1 MKIAEIHARQ
11 IYDSRGMPTIACE
24 LIFDNGSYVTS
35 MIPSGASLGMLE
47 ALELR
52 DGGARLM
59 GKGVEK
65 AIANIHEKIAPHF
78 IGREINAVEM
88 DQQLIELDSSP
99 QKKNLGA
106 NATLAVSMAFFKAHA
121 SDVGVELYDFI
132 AQSLGLV
139 ETSMPVPLINFINGG
154 LHASNNLAIQEY
166 LVIPFGISS
175 FEQAMEIAIEIFYAL
190 KCLLEKKGKTIYTGD
205 EGGFA
210 PDFAN
215 STEPLDYLM
224 AAIKEAGYDSSMVG
238 LGIDVAA
245 NTFFDTTQSLYF
257 IDGEAFISD
266 ELIEFYKK
274 LIDRYPIIYL
284 EDGLAENDWNGWI
297 KLKKTLGNKTRI
309 VGDDLLVTNTERIS
323 MAVEKDAV
331 SGAIIK
337 PNQIG
342 TVSEAI
348 QAVLLCQEFGLST
361 IASHRSGETCDTFI
375 ADFALGVKTNYVK
388 FGGCTH
394 SERLSK
400 YNRLLQIEYL
410 RRASRF

>member
-11 IYDSRGMPTIACE
+11 IYDSRGVPTIACE

-35 MIPSGASLGMLE
+35 MVPSGASVGRFE

-52 DGGARLM
+52 DGGERLM

-88 DQQLIELDSSP
+88 DQQLIELDPSP
-99 QKKNLGA
+99 QKENLGA

-139 ETSMPVPLINFINGG
+139 ETSVPIPLINFINGG
-154 LHASNNLAIQEY
+154 LHASNNLSIQEY
-166 LVIPFGISS
+166 LVVPFGVSS
-175 FEQAMEIAIEIFYAL
+175 FSQAMEIAIEIFHAL
-190 KCLLEKKGKTIYTGD
+190 KVLLKKNGKSICTGD

-210 PDFAN
+210 PHFTDN
-215 STEPLDYLM
+215 IEPLDYLM
-224 AAIKEAGYDSSMVG
+224 AAIKEAGYDNSMVG
-238 LGIDVAA
+238 LGLDVAA
-245 NTFFDTTQSLYF
+245 STFYDKEKGLYF
-257 IDGEAFISD
+257 IGDEAFVSD
-266 ELIEFYKK
+266 QLVDFYKK
-274 LIDRYPIIYL
+274 LINRYPIIYL

-297 KLKKTLGNKTRI
+297 NLKKTLGNQVRV
-309 VGDDLLVTNTERIS
+309 VGDDLLVTNIERIA

-331 SGAIIK
+331 SGVIIK

-348 QAVLLCQEFGLST
+348 QAVLLCQEYGLTT

-375 ADFALGVKTNYVK
+375 ADFALGTRANYIK

-410 RRASRF
+410 RQVSRF